1 MTVIKIC
8 GITSLRDA
16 LTAVEAGADCLGFN
30 FYMHSPR
37 HISVTECEKI
47 TSVLNKEFPSILK
60 VGVFVN
66 TPAFYIRTLMQTCSL
81 DLAQL
86 HGDEGPEVLNQLG
99 SRAFKAFRG
108 IPADLA
114 GFTRVDPPACLIDAS
129 VKGAYGGTGVT
140 ADWGA
145 AARLAEVMPVF
156 LAGGLKPENAAEA
169 VKHVKPWGVDTASGV
184 EARLGVKDAAKIKD
198 FVQAVREVDSR
209 RLEVAAASLV
219 GVNSLNLEIPLA
231 EYGWRPTG

>member
-16 LTAVEAGADCLGFN
+16 LAAVEAGADCLGFN

-37 HISVTECEKI
+37 HINVTECEKI
-47 TSVLNKEFPSILK
+47 TAVLNRDFPSILK

-66 TPAFYIRTLMQTCSL
+66 APAFYIRALMQTCSL

-86 HGDEGPEVLNQLG
+86 HGDEGPEVLSQLG

-108 IPADLA
+108 IPSDMA
-114 GFTRVDPPACLIDAS
+114 GLTRVDPPACLIDAS

-145 AARLAEVMPVF
+145 AARLAEAMPVF
-156 LAGGLKPENAAEA
+156 LAGGLKPENTADAIRR
-169 VKHVKPWGVDTASGV
+169 VKPWGVDTASGV
-184 EARLGVKDAAKIKD
+184 EARPGMKDAAKMVD

-209 RLEVAAASLV
+209 RLKADAV
-219 GVNSLNLEIPLA
+219 GVNTVNFEIPLA

>member
-8 GITSLRDA
+8 GITSLKDA
-16 LTAVEAGADCLGFN
+16 QAAVEAGADCLGFN

-47 TSVLNKEFPSILK
+47 TSVLNNEFPSILK

-66 TPAFYIRTLMQTCSL
+66 APAFYIRTLMQTCSL

-86 HGDEGPEVLNQLG
+86 HGDEGPEVFSQLG

-108 IPADLA
+108 IPSDLA

-129 VKGAYGGTGVT
+129 VKDAYGGTGVT
-140 ADWGA
+140 ADWEA
-145 AARLAEVMPVF
+145 AAKLAEIMPVF

-169 VKHVKPWGVDTASGV
+169 VKRVKPWGVDTASGV
-184 EARLGVKDAAKIKD
+184 EARPGVKDAAKMTD
-198 FVQAVREVDSR
+198 FVQAVREVDCK
-209 RLEVAAASLV
+209 RLEAAGI